1 MQVILFFSMRT
12 MRFLFCYDQNNNTG
26 QWFTTF
32 SNIDMEMNGVP
43 YGMIGLNSMGSIH
56 TGLPATSIFD
66 TNLQNW
72 ENRIKSIKIAFGS
85 ADD

>member
-1 MQVILFFSMRT
+1 
-12 MRFLFCYDQNNNTG
+12 
-26 QWFTTF
+26 
-32 SNIDMEMNGVP
+32 MEMNGVP

-85 ADD
+85 ADY